1 MVNTDLIIALRKTVE
16 KLSKGAPY
24 QWGHMGACNCGNLA
38 QELLEISKAEI
49 HQFAMQKHGDWT
61 EQLNDYCPTSG
72 FPMDLMISKMLEKGL
87 TIDELQ
93 HLETLSDP
101 KILENIPLPKRNQLS
116 KNKLEDVIFYMETWI
131 ELLENQW
138 LEQNGK
144 TEEIKKLK
152 NNLDRVFA

>member
-1 MVNTDLIIALRKTVE
+1 MVNTDLIIALRKTAE

-38 QELLEISKAEI
+38 QELLDISKAEI

-72 FPMDLMISKMLEKGL
+72 YPMDLMISKLLEKGL

-101 KILENIPLPKRNQLS
+101 KILDVIPLPKRNQLS
-116 KNKLEDVIFYMETWI
+116 KNNLQDVIYYMETWI

-138 LEQNGK
+138 IEQNRK
-144 TEEIKKLK
+144 ISKFKMLK
-152 NNLDRVFA
+152 NNHDRVFA